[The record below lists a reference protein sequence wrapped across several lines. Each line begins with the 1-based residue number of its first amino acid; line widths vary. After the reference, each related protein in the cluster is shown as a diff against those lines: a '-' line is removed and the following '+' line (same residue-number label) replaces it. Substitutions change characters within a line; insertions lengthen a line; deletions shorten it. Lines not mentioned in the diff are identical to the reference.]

1 MLEKLQRALGLR
13 TNPAIFFSS
22 ALLALVFVV
31 GSILFT
37 EEVDAAFGDAAE
49 AVKTNLGWLYILGVT
64 AFLIFLLWI
73 AFSRFGHV
81 RLGGKDDRPEFSNVT
96 WFGMLFAAGIGTI
109 LMFWGVAEPINHF
122 ANPPLSGVNEQVSE
136 LTEADLNSRQ
146 FAEQLREI
154 PVANGAAEPL
164 SEGAAG
170 EAIGFSLYHF
180 GFHTW
185 AIFTLPALA
194 FAYFAYRRGLPFRVS
209 SIFHPILGDR
219 INGPIGKT
227 VDVIAVIG
235 TLFGVAV
242 SIGLGTLQI
251 NSGLNGLFGI
261 DVSGTVQIAIIAV
274 VTTIATISVVLGL
287 DKGIKWLS
295 NINIWL
301 AVGLLIVIV
310 VAGSTIF
317 LLRGVI
323 ESTGTYLSMLVPL
336 SFWND
341 ALPAGDWGWQGTWT
355 VFYWAWTI
363 TWAPFV
369 GIFVARISKGRT
381 VREFVLG
388 VLGAP
393 VAFSVIWFSVFGM
406 SSLNIEFNDP
416 GSLVGPVVQEGDTAA
431 ALFAF
436 LDHFPATEVLMA
448 LAVLIVV
455 IFFTTSSDSASLVVD
470 MLTSGNTVHPPTRQ
484 RVFWAVLEG
493 VIAATL
499 IAATGQEALQALQQ
513 VITVLGLPFFLIGFL
528 TIYCLMKAM
537 KRDIPEEELLPPR
550 TRAML
555 EKRTAAVGAAG
566 TGAAADG
573 HAEVGPASEP
583 GSTGTGTTTLRS
595 PDPVDPT
602 DPDESGPQDP
612 RPESLN

>member
-1 MLEKLQRALGLR
+1 MLDKLQRALGLK
-13 TNPAIFFSS
+13 TNPTIFFTS
-22 ALLALVFVV
+22 AALAIVFVGLSV
-31 GSILFT
+31 LFT
-37 EEVDAAFGDAAE
+37 DEVDRTFRGASE
-49 AVKTNLGWLYILGVT
+49 AVKTNLGWFYILGVT
-64 AFLIFLLWI
+64 SFLGFLLWI

-81 RLGGKDDRPEFSNVT
+81 RLGGKDARPEYSNIA

-122 ANPPLSGVNEQVSE
+122 ANPPLSGLNGQV
-136 LTEADLNSRQ
+136 ADLSESAGSSEQ
-146 FAEQLREI
+146 FAQRLREL
-154 PVANGAAEPL
+154 PAP
-164 SEGAAG
+164 EGAAG
-170 EAIGFSLYHF
+170 PLSEQAATEAIGFTMYHF

-209 SIFHPILGDR
+209 SIFQPILGDR
-219 INGPIGKT
+219 INGPIGKI
-227 VDVIAVIG
+227 VDIAAVIG

-261 DVSGTVQIAIIAV
+261 EIGKSTQIAIIAV

-295 NINIWL
+295 NLNIGL
-301 AVGLLIVIV
+301 AVGLLLFVIL
-310 VAGSTIF
+310 AGSTVF

-323 ESTGTYLSMLVPL
+323 ESAGTYLSAIVPL

-341 ALPAGDWGWQGTWT
+341 ALPADGWGWQGSWT

-369 GIFVARISKGRT
+369 GIFVARISKGRSI
-381 VREFVLG
+381 REFVLG

-393 VAFSVIWFSVFGM
+393 VAFSLVWFSVFGL
-406 SSLNIEFNDP
+406 SAINIEWENP
-416 GSLVGPVVQEGDTAA
+416 GSLVGPVVQQGDTAT

-436 LDHFPATEVLMA
+436 LENFPATEFVMA
-448 LAVLIVV
+448 LSVFVVV

-470 MLTSGNTVHPPTRQ
+470 MLTSGNTLNPPTRQ

-493 VIAATL
+493 VVAATL
-499 IAATGQEALQALQQ
+499 IAATGQEALQALEQ
-513 VITVLGLPFFLIGFL
+513 VVTVIGLPFFVIAYL
-528 TIYCLMKAM
+528 TMYCLVKAI
-537 KRDIPEEELLPPR
+537 KQDVPEEELLPR
-550 TRAML
+550 RARVVL
-555 EKRTAAVGAAG
+555 EARRNS
-566 TGAAADG
+566 D
-573 HAEVGPASEP
+573 
-583 GSTGTGTTTLRS
+583 
-595 PDPVDPT
+595 
-602 DPDESGPQDP
+602 
-612 RPESLN
+612 